1 MKKIAS
7 LFLSVVLMMS
17 ILVVPDY
24 EKVYANPAL
33 SVSVSS
39 SSVII
44 GDTVSTTVSV
54 PTGYGAQVDIRFP
67 AGLLSYSEAT
77 TSNINVSNG
86 QVTLNMYEAL
96 GTSTVTIKFKAVSSG
111 DATIEAVVVKAGD
124 ENGDEVQMNGA
135 SKTVTIQN
143 KAAQNTEKS
152 DDNSLSA
159 LKLSAGTLSPAF
171 KYNVTNYTAT
181 VDYNV
186 SSVVVSATKSNDKA
200 TIESVTGNGKV
211 SLKVGENLI
220 EIIVKAENGEKVTYK
235 IVVTRKAQEG
245 GGQSTEDTSSETETD
260 TEENIEG
267 VDSGFSWNGSA
278 LVFTENIP
286 TDVIPAGFSKE
297 TMMLNNVEI
306 PCVNSNK
313 STLTL
318 LYLKTSDGKGA
329 LYVYDRDEQNVYPFI
344 KLTSNDRY
352 VIVLQPEELSAP
364 KGYEMFSLSLEGKG
378 VVTACRYIITESGD
392 DVVDAQ
398 MADFYLLYCMNNEG
412 YFGWYQYDS
421 VEKTFQRYTGIAPI
435 EKPSDTETN
444 SEIGEFDDD
453 NADNN
458 ELKAQLKEEQD
469 KNLKMICIFVFVLAV
484 LLVVI
489 FNLILSRQKTDEDID
504 EEESDENE
512 PDDEDTEEF
521 EEDSMGEETAEEEL
535 EAKESEDIKSDDIKL
550 EEKKEINNEEVIND
564 DTFIEDISAKLLEEA
579 AKNAESCEDEE
590 DDDFEFIDL

>member
-1 MKKIAS
+1 MKKIVS
-7 LFLSVVLMMS
+7 LFLSVVLIMS

-44 GDTVSTTVSV
+44 GDTVTTTVSV
-54 PTGYGAQVDIRFP
+54 PNGYGAQVDIRFP
-67 AGLLSYSEAT
+67 SGLLSYSEAT

-135 SKTVTIQN
+135 SKVVSIQN
-143 KAAQNTEKS
+143 KAVQNTEKS

-159 LKLSAGTLSPAF
+159 LKISAGTLSPSF

-186 SSVVVSATKSNDKA
+186 SSIVVSATKSNEKA

-211 SLKVGENLI
+211 SLKVGENII
-220 EIIVKAENGEKVTYK
+220 EVIVKAENGEKVTYK

-245 GGQSTEDTSSETETD
+245 GGQGTEDNPSETETD

-267 VDSGFSWNGSA
+267 LDSGFLWNGSS
-278 LVFTENIP
+278 LVFTEKIP
-286 TDVIPAGFSKE
+286 TELIPADFSKE
-297 TMMLNNVEI
+297 TMMLHNVEI
-306 PCVNSNK
+306 PCLNSNK
-313 STLTL
+313 SSMTI
-318 LYLKTSDGKGA
+318 LYLKTTDGKGA
-329 LYVYDRDEQNVYPFI
+329 LYVYDRDEQSIYPFI

-364 KGYEMFSLSLEGKG
+364 KGYEMFSLSIEGKG
-378 VVTACRYIITESGD
+378 VVTACRMIAKESGD
-392 DVVDAQ
+392 GTDNSQ
-398 MADFYLLYCMNNEG
+398 IMEFYLLYCMNNEG
-412 YFGWYQYDS
+412 DFGWYQYDS
-421 VEKTFQRYTGIAPI
+421 VEKTFQRYTGVAPV
-435 EKPSDTETN
+435 EKPSDTEIEG
-444 SEIGEFDDD
+444 EIGEFDD
-453 NADNN
+453 NADNG

-489 FNLILSRQKTDEDID
+489 FNLIFSRQKTDEDPDEEDADEMVLEDEESDDETFD
-504 EEESDENE
+504 EEESQEV
-512 PDDEDTEEF
+512 
-521 EEDSMGEETAEEEL
+521 G
-535 EAKESEDIKSDDIKL
+535 L
-550 EEKKEINNEEVIND
+550 EEKKEINSEEIIND
-564 DTFIEDISAKLLEEA
+564 DTFIEDISAKLMAEAVKNVESEE
-579 AKNAESCEDEE
+579 NQEDE
-590 DDDFEFIDL
+590 DFEFIDL